1 MNPLGKTH
9 RKLMRG
15 KHRER
20 LVFRA
25 KEGRDERSGGLHDP
39 ETSRHRGLYEST
51 NSAWQNLTQ
60 GVLELPKG
68 SNPRGWGG
76 RSGF

>member
-9 RKLMRG
+9 RKLMGG

-25 KEGRDERSGGLHDP
+25 KKGGMRDLVDYLTP
-39 ETSRHRGLYEST
+39 RH
-51 NSAWQNLTQ
+51 Q
-60 GVLELPKG
+60 GIVA
-68 SNPRGWGG
+68 
-76 RSGF
+76 

>member
-9 RKLMRG
+9 RKLMGG

-25 KEGRDERSGGLHDP
+25 KEGRDERSGGLSDP
-39 ETSRHRGLYEST
+39 ETSRHRGLY
-51 NSAWQNLTQ
+51 
-60 GVLELPKG
+60 
-68 SNPRGWGG
+68 
-76 RSGF
+76 